1 MDKKYEELIEACR
14 VGHMY
19 DYISNNAYQYTKN
32 ELVEILKQTF
42 YAIYERLGDQ
52 SKEVEQKIPENLNEY
67 NFFNTDGVKEDNEIG
82 LYCQYLA
89 GSLSFSQYYEK
100 CKNYDYEIKLAK

>member
-14 VGHMY
+14 SGHMY
-19 DYISNNAYQYTKN
+19 DFISNNAHRFTKE
-32 ELVEILKQTF
+32 ELKEILRQTLF
-42 YAIYERLGDQ
+42 AIYERLGDQ
-52 SKEVEQKIPENLNEY
+52 SKEVEQLIPQNLNEY
-67 NFFNTDGVKEDNEIG
+67 NFFDTDGVKEDNEIG

-100 CKNYDYEIKLAK
+100 CKNYGYEVKLAK